1 SGTQVTMPAFHTRHR
16 RVGVL
21 LHSAARFEV
30 PLGANVLA
38 CPNHMKERFPM
49 NCLKKSKTKARDT
62 EAEPVKAMAN
72 AAASL
77 RSPRRASKSKKPAG
91 SGQAQCGQAN
101 GKGSLDHA
109 ALASSRRDHQAELVF
124 KFKTDRSRA

>member
-1 SGTQVTMPAFHTRHR
+1 MPAFPTRHR

-72 AAASL
+72 AAARSGLL
-77 RSPRRASKSKKPAG
+77 RAHVQTKKTCPFRTSPMRAS
-91 SGQAQCGQAN
+91 Q
-101 GKGSLDHA
+101 
-109 ALASSRRDHQAELVF
+109 R
-124 KFKTDRSRA
+124 